1 VFERIFAGLT
11 SLVAMYRNRRGAIA
25 VTGVLVAAAAP
36 FLFGVDFPTA
46 LALAALVVI
55 SALAMTMVTAADAVG
70 VRRRLRRLEAATR
83 PTYVATLPQPSSVGP
98 AFDPTSPTVTVVVT
112 ARNEAAHIRDCLM
125 SVQRQTWGDW
135 ECIVVDDASTDATL
149 DVAVEMAADARFVVV
164 HLEDNAGLAA
174 ARNEGLA
181 RARGRYATFLDADDH
196 LHVRALEA
204 RLLPLSSDRAESGWV
219 AGSFCGWHWIT
230 EDAHYAAEGPDL
242 PVRGLVGWLDA
253 VTEAP
258 FIASAPLVRTDI
270 ALTVGGFDP
279 TVRTAED
286 YDFWCRILRRG
297 HVFEPVQYTGVAY
310 RQKRSSM
317 IRSGPD
323 AHATVTSNVITRNWS
338 PAPPGAHAGPHP
350 FTDSPGIYMRALA
363 LARRRTIA
371 MVGRLA
377 LDGDTPHGDLR
388 QVGVPEPWMRWA
400 FDFETLVEQTA
411 RRIEYHTVAGREERV
426 VALTERALEVMGPRP
441 AAPEPKATPVHLPS
455 QGRRLRSNRWS
466 GLAEAN
472 IRPGTVLVMPSAWY
486 HCDEAGPIADVLAS
500 KGVPVSFGVLDF
512 WREKIRP
519 TLMKYGHPVV
529 EVADT
534 PEWAEDLI
542 ASGVG
547 AILTFNDWGDH
558 RELVLAANRAGIP
571 TFGKVEGVQD
581 WDDVD
586 TGVARNAY
594 GTVAHVLCQGGND
607 VAATTGDRIVVGS
620 TRLERIW
627 MEPPT
632 SPREEL
638 AVINMNFTYD
648 VFDEAAD
655 EWLAGAIEACRRVDV
670 PFAVSA
676 HPATPTS
683 RIPGGASR
691 SPIRHLL
698 TLGTVLVSRFSTV
711 PFEALARGVPF
722 VYHNP
727 HGEKVPT
734 FQRPDGAFP
743 VTATTDELVEALGW
757 CRSVRSGYR
766 DLAEGFFRRQVDI
779 DPERRAEERAAAALT
794 AQTQG

>member
-1 VFERIFAGLT
+1 
-11 SLVAMYRNRRGAIA
+11 
-25 VTGVLVAAAAP
+25 
-36 FLFGVDFPTA
+36 
-46 LALAALVVI
+46 
-55 SALAMTMVTAADAVG
+55 
-70 VRRRLRRLEAATR
+70 
-83 PTYVATLPQPSSVGP
+83 
-98 AFDPTSPTVTVVVT
+98 
-112 ARNEAAHIRDCLM
+112 
-125 SVQRQTWGDW
+125 
-135 ECIVVDDASTDATL
+135 
-149 DVAVEMAADARFVVV
+149 
-164 HLEDNAGLAA
+164 
-174 ARNEGLA
+174 
-181 RARGRYATFLDADDH
+181 
-196 LHVRALEA
+196 
-204 RLLPLSSDRAESGWV
+204 
-219 AGSFCGWHWIT
+219 
-230 EDAHYAAEGPDL
+230 
-242 PVRGLVGWLDA
+242 
-253 VTEAP
+253 
-258 FIASAPLVRTDI
+258 
-270 ALTVGGFDP
+270 
-279 TVRTAED
+279 
-286 YDFWCRILRRG
+286 
-297 HVFEPVQYTGVAY
+297 
-310 RQKRSSM
+310 
-317 IRSGPD
+317 
-323 AHATVTSNVITRNWS
+323 
-338 PAPPGAHAGPHP
+338 
-350 FTDSPGIYMRALA
+350 
-363 LARRRTIA
+363 
-371 MVGRLA
+371 
-377 LDGDTPHGDLR
+377 
-388 QVGVPEPWMRWA
+388 
-400 FDFETLVEQTA
+400 
-411 RRIEYHTVAGREERV
+411 
-426 VALTERALEVMGPRP
+426 
-441 AAPEPKATPVHLPS
+441 
-455 QGRRLRSNRWS
+455 
-466 GLAEAN
+466 
-472 IRPGTVLVMPSAWY
+472 
-486 HCDEAGPIADVLAS
+486 
-500 KGVPVSFGVLDF
+500 
-512 WREKIRP
+512 
-519 TLMKYGHPVV
+519 VV